1 MNVVYDLSWRDDTPG
16 FYECNEPRLVAPH
29 RRRPYV
35 PRPRSIRLP
44 CPVPVDLKRFPVPSR
59 QTTIQKRLLGALLWR
74 NSRR

>member
-1 MNVVYDLSWRDDTPG
+1 MIVYDLMWWDDTPG

-29 RRRPYV
+29 RRRFYV
-35 PRPRSIRLP
+35 PIYGSIRLP
-44 CPVPVDLKRFPVPSR
+44 HPVPIDLERFPVPSR